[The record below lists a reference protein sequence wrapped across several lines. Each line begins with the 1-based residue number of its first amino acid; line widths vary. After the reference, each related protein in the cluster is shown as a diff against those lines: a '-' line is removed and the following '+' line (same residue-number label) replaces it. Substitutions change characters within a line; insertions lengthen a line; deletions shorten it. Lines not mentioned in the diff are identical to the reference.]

1 MCVFCAPQNKIHT
14 YFIAIH
20 SILQVANLFCV
31 SKIKTQVANLF
42 CGSKIKTQVANLSVD
57 LKFTSCEL
65 LIQTCGSERHSCGFT
80 KHGATDLWRHKSFVH
95 LCGHTDSFGTVLPG
109 SCIDQSREAMPP
121 GLAWQPRVA
130 MFSKKKSYSL

>member
-20 SILQVANLFCV
+20 SIL
-31 SKIKTQVANLF
+31 QVANLF

-65 LIQTCGSERHSCGFT
+65 LIQTCGSERHSCEFT

-130 MFSKKKSYSL
+130 MFSKKKELSGPYSL